1 MRFKIFKHRHPKA
14 IGRRECPR
22 GGILLAAATVLAFA
36 GCVAVGPD
44 YVPVPPKAPSTWQ
57 TDLQDGLKEAS
68 LNPEV
73 LAQWWT
79 TIKDPQLTGLEQ
91 RAVKGNL
98 DLQQAQ
104 ARIREARALR
114 GISQA
119 QLFPTADASGS
130 ITKSHSSAGT
140 SSTGMGKTATLYAAG
155 FDAGWELDI
164 FGGVRRAVEAAQ
176 ADLEASQDQLHDVLV
191 SLMAEVALNYLE
203 VRTFQARLAV
213 TEKNIKA
220 QQETYELNHSRY
232 EAGIISELPV
242 KQALYNLER
251 SRSQIPILQTGL
263 AAAKNRLAVLL
274 GESPGVL
281 DEELNEEKPIP
292 VPPASV
298 AVGVPA
304 ETLRHRPDIR
314 RAERNLAA
322 QTARIGVATAD
333 LYPKFRLFGS
343 IGLESFSDDVFLD
356 YSNRTWRYGPG
367 VSWNIFDAGA
377 IRQNIKAQTARQEQA
392 LIQYESTVLRALEE
406 VEDVLVAYAKVRRR
420 REYLAR
426 ATEAARQADLLAR
439 DQFSAGLVDFSNVL
453 ITQLALLSLEDDL
466 VQSEGAAT
474 STLVR
479 LYKALG
485 GGWKSL
491 EADSTS
497 VKK

>member
-1 MRFKIFKHRHPKA
+1 MRFKTSKHHHGKPCSQ
-14 IGRRECPR
+14 RRCPR
-22 GGILLAAATVLAFA
+22 RVTLLAAAFALILA
-36 GCVAVGPD
+36 GCAAVGPD
-44 YVPVPPKAPSTWQ
+44 YVPVTPKALSKWQ
-57 TDLQDGLKEAS
+57 TDLEDGLNES
-68 LNPEV
+68 PLNPET

-79 TIKDPQLTGLEQ
+79 TINDPQLSSLEQ

-98 DLQQAQ
+98 DLQQAR

-114 GISQA
+114 GIQKA
-119 QLFPTADASGS
+119 QLFPLVDATGS
-130 ITKSHSSAGT
+130 ITKSHSSA
-140 SSTGMGKTATLYAAG
+140 STGTGTTATLYATG
-155 FDAGWELDI
+155 VDAGWELDI

-176 ADLEASQDQLHDVLV
+176 ADLEASQEQLRDVLV
-191 SLMAEVALNYLE
+191 SLLSEVALNYLE

-220 QQETYELNHSRY
+220 QQETYDLNNSRY

-281 DEELNEEKPIP
+281 NAELEEMKPIP

-343 IGLESFSDDVFLD
+343 IGLESLSDDVFLD
-356 YSNRTWRYGPG
+356 YSNRTWGYGPG
-367 VSWNIFDAGA
+367 AAWNIFDAGA
-377 IRQNIKAQTARQEQA
+377 IRQNIKVQTARQEQA
-392 LIQYESTVLRALEE
+392 LIQYESTVLGALEE

-466 VQSEGAAT
+466 AQSEGAAT
-474 STLVR
+474 STLVL

-491 EADSTS
+491 DPDSTS
-497 VKK
+497 LKK

>member
-1 MRFKIFKHRHPKA
+1 MRFEIFKHCHCEP
-14 IGRRECPR
+14 INQRECPLMV
-22 GGILLAAATVLAFA
+22 ILLAAVIAFVFA
-36 GCVAVGPD
+36 GCAAVGPN
-44 YVPVPPKAPSTWQ
+44 YVPVAPKAPSKWQ
-57 TDLQDGLKEAS
+57 TQLEDGLNEAP
-68 LNPEV
+68 LNPET

-79 TIKDPQLTGLEQ
+79 TIKDPQLFSLEQ

-98 DLQQAQ
+98 DLQEAW

-114 GISQA
+114 GITKA
-119 QLFPTADASGS
+119 QLFPIVDATGS
-130 ITKSHSSAGT
+130 IIRNHGSENTAQGT
-140 SSTGMGKTATLYAAG
+140 SNTLYAAG

-176 ADLEASQDQLHDVLV
+176 ADLEASQEQLHDVLV
-191 SLMAEVALNYLE
+191 SLLAEVALNYLE

-220 QQETYELNHSRY
+220 QLDTYELNRSRNQ
-232 EAGIISELPV
+232 AGIISELPV
-242 KQALYNLER
+242 QQALYNLER

-274 GESPGVL
+274 GENPGVL
-281 DEELNEEKPIP
+281 DDELKEEKPIP
-292 VPPASV
+292 VPPVSV

-314 RAERNLAA
+314 SAERNLAA
-322 QTARIGVATAD
+322 KTARIGVATAD

-343 IGLESFSDDVFLD
+343 IGLESLDDEDFLEW
-356 YSNRTWRYGPG
+356 SSRTWRIGPSA
-367 VSWNIFDAGA
+367 SWNIFDAGA
-377 IRQNIKAQTARQEQA
+377 IRQNIEVQTARQEQA
-392 LIQYESTVLRALEE
+392 LIQYESTVLGALEE

-420 REYLAR
+420 REYLAK
-426 ATEAARQADLLAR
+426 ATEAAHQADLLAR

-466 VQSEGAAT
+466 AQSEGAVT
-474 STLVR
+474 STLVL

-491 EADSTS
+491 ETDSTS
-497 VKK
+497 LKK

>member
-1 MRFKIFKHRHPKA
+1 MRFKIFKHHHCKPFSQ
-14 IGRRECPR
+14 RECPWR
-22 GGILLAAATVLAFA
+22 VNLLAAVIVLVLAA
-36 GCVAVGPD
+36 CAAVGPD
-44 YVPVPPKAPSTWQ
+44 YVPVEPKAPSKWQ
-57 TDLQDGLKEAS
+57 TDLEDGLNEAP
-68 LNPEV
+68 LNPETM
-73 LAQWWT
+73 AQWWT
-79 TIKDPQLTGLEQ
+79 TINDPQLTSLEQ

-98 DLQQAQ
+98 DLQQAR

-119 QLFPTADASGS
+119 QLFPTVDTTVS
-130 ITKSHSSAGT
+130 ITRNRSSE
-140 SSTGMGKTATLYAAG
+140 STGTGSTETLYAAG

-164 FGGVRRAVEAAQ
+164 FGGLRRAVEAAQ
-176 ADLEASQDQLHDVLV
+176 ADLEASQQQLHDVLV
-191 SLMAEVALNYLE
+191 SLLAEVALNYLE

-232 EAGIISELPV
+232 QAGIISELPV

-281 DEELNEEKPIP
+281 DDELEEMKPIP
-292 VPPASV
+292 VPPVSV
-298 AVGVPA
+298 AVGLPA

-343 IGLESFSDDVFLD
+343 IGLESLSDDDFLEW
-356 YSNRTWRYGPG
+356 SNRTWGIGPG
-367 VSWNIFDAGA
+367 ASWNIFDAGA
-377 IRQNIKAQTARQEQA
+377 IRQNIEVQTARQEQA

-420 REYLAR
+420 REYLAK

-466 VQSEGAAT
+466 ARSEGAAT

-491 EADSTS
+491 EPDSPS
-497 VKK
+497 IKK

>member
-1 MRFKIFKHRHPKA
+1 MV
-14 IGRRECPR
+14 
-22 GGILLAAATVLAFA
+22 ILLAAVIVLILA
-36 GCVAVGPD
+36 GCAAVGPD
-44 YVPVPPKAPSTWQ
+44 YIPVTPEAPSKWQ
-57 TDLQDGLKEAS
+57 TQLEDGLNEAP
-68 LNPEV
+68 LNPAT

-79 TIKDPQLTGLEQ
+79 TINDPQLSSLEQ

-98 DLQQAQ
+98 DLQQAR

-119 QLFPTADASGS
+119 QLFPTVDATGS
-130 ITKSHSSAGT
+130 IAKSHSSAST
-140 SSTGMGKTATLYAAG
+140 SGTGMGKTVTLYTAG

-176 ADLEASQDQLHDVLV
+176 ADLEASQDQLRDVLV

-220 QQETYELNHSRY
+220 QQETYDLNHSRY

-251 SRSQIPILQTGL
+251 SRSQIPTLQAGL

-274 GESPGVL
+274 GETPGVL
-281 DEELNEEKPIP
+281 DEELKEEKPIP
-292 VPPASV
+292 IPPASV

-343 IGLESFSDDVFLD
+343 IGLESFSNDVFLD

-367 VSWNIFDAGA
+367 ASWNIFDAGA
-377 IRQNIKAQTARQEQA
+377 IRQNIKVQTARQEQA
-392 LIQYESTVLRALEE
+392 LIQYESTVLGALEE

-466 VQSEGAAT
+466 AQSEGAAT

-491 EADSTS
+491 EPDSATS
-497 VKK
+497 KK